1 MAEIE
6 NKKEN
11 KEKKNKK
18 VCTYIGGQAVL
29 EGVMMMG
36 KTCMATAVRDG
47 DGEIQIEAKRHTVNP
62 KLRTACKIPFVR
74 GIINLVLSLVRGTKA
89 LMRSAAVYGEDDE
102 EAGRLQKWLAEK
114 FRLNLMD
121 VISAVSTCLGVI
133 LAVGI
138 FIFLPR
144 FLITLIPPVQRTVW
158 EYVLLGV
165 FKLAIFIAYLALIL
179 VLKDIRRL
187 YMYHGA
193 EHKTINAYEQGVE
206 LSPEKVKQ
214 CSRIHD
220 RCGTSFLFIVLF
232 INIVIISL
240 VTWAFDSYVLHV
252 KNGILR
258 FLLNFGIELVL
269 LPLIAGIAYELLK
282 FFARFDNK
290 FVSVFKAPG
299 KLIQKLLTTREPD
312 EEMIAVAIAAFKKV
326 LEMDADETV
335 PETEFVTV
343 GILSKMLGD
352 TKRRFAEKQIDE
364 SDAEW
369 IYSLVLG
376 VKRSELT
383 SGRVI
388 NMEESKRISEIVEKR
403 LTGRPLWYIVG
414 DTEFYN
420 CKIKVDERALI
431 PRPETELLAEAACK
445 TVEDGD
451 KVLDLCT
458 GSGCIAVAIAKN
470 CAGRRVSVTAADLSD
485 AAIMLAEENAKLND
499 VNINFVQSDLF
510 GGVRG
515 RFNLIV
521 CNPPYIKSADIPK
534 LQKEVREYEPRIA
547 LDGGDDGLDF
557 YRRLA
562 KEVRSY
568 LAKDGMLLLEC
579 GEGQAEEILKLFGRR
594 DYAMVLKDLS
604 GVDRFLKIAF

>member
-282 FFARFDNK
+282 FFAKFDNK

-335 PETEFVTV
+335 PETEFVTG

-458 GSGCIAVAIAKN
+458 GSGCLAVAIAKN